1 MIYSDLN
8 STQTKREWQ
17 MNETNK
23 VLGLEDTFHFS
34 CHPGIDCFTQCC
46 QDVNILLTPYDIVQM
61 KNRLGIS
68 STEFLE
74 KYTKTLLAPQTF
86 LPAVQFKMDEE
97 NQERCYFVGEKGCGI
112 REQRPWSCRMY
123 PMDTN
128 ESGTEFIPLVD
139 STRCLGLED
148 DTVWHLRDW
157 FEDQG
162 LQPYNEWN
170 QRFAEVTEDEKLT
183 SWRKEYPGGVDIFY
197 LACYDLDRFREQVFK
212 EKLYEMVDQ
221 PSVDQDILKT
231 DDLALLQF
239 AFTWLKTVA
248 EREVGE

>member
-1 MIYSDLN
+1 
-8 STQTKREWQ
+8 

-23 VLGLEDTFHFS
+23 VLDLEDTFYFS

-68 STEFLE
+68 STEFLK
-74 KYTKTLLAPQTF
+74 KYTKRLLAPNTS

-97 NQERCYFVGEKGCGI
+97 NEKRCYFVGEKGCGVY
-112 REQRPWSCRMY
+112 EQRPWSCRMY
-123 PMDTN
+123 PLDL
-128 ESGTEFIPLVD
+128 TEAETFAPMVD

-148 DTVWHLRDW
+148 NTAWQLRDW
-157 FEDQG
+157 LQIQG
-162 LQPYNEWN
+162 VEPYNDWN
-170 QRFAEVTEDEKLT
+170 QRFAELTEDEKVT
-183 SWRKEYPGGVDIFY
+183 SWRKVYPGGVDIFY

-212 EKLYEMVDQ
+212 EKLYQMVDQ
-221 PSVDQDILKT
+221 SSVDQDALKT
-231 DDLALLQF
+231 DDLALLNF

-248 EREVGE
+248 EREVG

>member
-1 MIYSDLN
+1 
-8 STQTKREWQ
+8 
-17 MNETNK
+17 MNDTTK
-23 VLGLEDTFHFS
+23 VLGLEDTFHFN

-46 QDVNILLTPYDIVQM
+46 QDVNILLTPYDIIQM
-61 KNRLGIS
+61 KNGLGIS

-74 KYTKTLLAPQTF
+74 KYTKTLLAPETS

-97 NQERCYFVGEKGCGI
+97 NEKKCYFVGEKGCGI

-123 PMDTN
+123 PMDAN
-128 ESGTEFIPLVD
+128 EAGTEFKPLVD
-139 STRCLGLED
+139 STRCLGLKD

-162 LQPYNEWN
+162 LPPYNEWN
-170 QRFAEVTEDEKLT
+170 QLFAELTEDQKLT
-183 SWRKEYPGGVDIFY
+183 RWRKEYPGAADIFY

-221 PSVDQDILKT
+221 SSVDQDTLET
-231 DDLALLQF
+231 DDLVLMQF

-248 EREVGE
+248 EREVENK